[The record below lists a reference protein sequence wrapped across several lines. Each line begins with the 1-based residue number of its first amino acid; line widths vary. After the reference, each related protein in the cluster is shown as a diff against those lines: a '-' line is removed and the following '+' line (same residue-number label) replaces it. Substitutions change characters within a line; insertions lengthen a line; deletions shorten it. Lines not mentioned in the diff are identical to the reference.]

1 MDYPIVVQKNRD
13 RSPAVERRMQGSVG
27 RLVLCFLAA
36 YGPITERFL
45 KRIPEKYASEAA
57 AVESK
62 IQSQHKTG
70 RCRKKSH
77 NTAVQPVLRK
87 RQFLVYR
94 LSHLESRYVDHR
106 PLPLSQ

>member
-36 YGPITERFL
+36 YGPVAERFL
-45 KRIPEKYASEAA
+45 KRIPEKYASEAP

-62 IQSQHKTG
+62 TESNHKTG
-70 RCRKKSH
+70 RSH
-77 NTAVQPVLRK
+77 TTVVQLVLRK
-87 RQFLVYR
+87 
-94 LSHLESRYVDHR
+94 
-106 PLPLSQ
+106 